1 MPSWAR
7 VWQES
12 RDGMT
17 AHTAHARRQ
26 PTIDE
31 PSEEALPRAGGLPT
45 LQRRREE
52 RRHTDAETVSLHTLM
67 HPRADDVRQGWLAM
81 VSRW

>member
-1 MPSWAR
+1 MA
-7 VWQES
+7 
-12 RDGMT
+12 
-17 AHTAHARRQ
+17 AHTAQARRQ

-52 RRHTDAETVSLHTLM
+52 RLHTDAETASLHTLM
-67 HPRADDVRQGWLAM
+67 HPRADDVRQGWLAI